1 MACGVTMK
9 LLALAALFVGLG
21 FSQSNDCDTLA
32 KCQDALKANPI
43 SSLAHF
49 RLCEIYFSQADQVKS
64 INECRE
70 VLNGDLNPKWTEV
83 WAHVDMGK
91 IYDAFHTRDRALNQ
105 YRLALRTKDN
115 TRGALDEAR
124 KYTETPYGPK

>member
-1 MACGVTMK
+1 MK
-9 LLALAALFVGLG
+9 LLALAALSVGLG
-21 FSQSNDCDTLA
+21 LSQSNHCDTLA
-32 KCQDALKANPI
+32 KCQEALKTNRI

-49 RLCEIYFSQADQVKS
+49 RICEIYFLQADYVNS

-70 VLNGDLNPKWTEV
+70 VLDGDLNPKWTEV

-91 IYDAFHTRDRALNQ
+91 IYDSVHARARALNE

-115 TRGALDEAR
+115 TRGALEEAR
-124 KYTETPYGPK
+124 KYTETPYSPK

>member
-1 MACGVTMK
+1 MR
-9 LLALAALFVGLG
+9 LLALAALSVGLELR
-21 FSQSNDCDTLA
+21 QSNDCDTLA
-32 KCQDALKANPI
+32 KCQEALKTNRI

-49 RLCEIYFSQADQVKS
+49 RICEIYFLQADYVKS

-70 VLNGDLNPKWTEV
+70 VLDGDLNPKWTEV

-91 IYDAFHTRDRALNQ
+91 IYDAVHTRDRALNE
-105 YRLALRTKDN
+105 YRLALRTEDN

-124 KYTETPYGPK
+124 KYTETPYSPK